1 MTASKFVTATNAAA
15 DMGAGRTRRWATL
28 LCGASA
34 VSMLTA
40 MPVYAQEDGDDAL
53 RQETVVVQGIRGSL
67 ERAMDIKRNANGV
80 VDAISAEDIG
90 KFPDTNLAE
99 SLQRITGVSINRV
112 NGEGAEVTVRGF
124 GPGFNL
130 ITLNGRTLPTAEVS
144 AIGERGNYGAGGGRS
159 FDFSNLASEGVSG
172 LEVYK
177 TGQAILPT
185 GGIGATVNIVTR
197 KPLENPGFEATV
209 QGKIINDT
217 SNENGDDFTPELSG
231 LMNWTNEN
239 ETFGVGLFGSYS
251 KRDSGAPTQQIND
264 WIVRRSEDG
273 TIADDYTR
281 AAGTTVIQ
289 NPPAPGQLYAIPQD
303 SRYDFSDLSRER
315 LNGQLVLQFE
325 PMENL
330 RLTGDVTYASNE
342 SEELRFEQTNWF
354 ATPMDEI
361 IFDNDGPVATA
372 VYMQE
377 NNNGSKDI
385 GFEQTNRATKDEMT
399 SLGFNAVWDFNDS
412 MSVILDAHT
421 SEAESGG
428 NNPLGHTATFV
439 TFGAPVILQHSVDY
453 RSGYPVQDYT
463 IDDSVSGNGNGMLD
477 VGDLGTQVQRSNSS
491 RMNHQVDE
499 IDLRFLWE
507 LDGASFTAGV
517 NHRDTVMDRWTF
529 TTQQDLGSWG
539 ISNPGDVEQF
549 APGLVSTYC
558 LSCTFD
564 DLPVGKADVAFRSDP
579 TQLFPLLQAAYSG
592 NDINTSETN
601 DTVEET
607 ITAVF
612 AQFEWEMDLFNFPT
626 RVNGGI
632 RYEETDVSSATLQDV
647 PANILWTADN
657 DFLVQNTDQKQ
668 TVTGSTSY
676 EHLLPNFDLQ
686 VDVTDDVLVRASYS
700 KTIGRVGYSSL
711 FASTTADAPNRPSA
725 LGGQLTGS
733 SENPALLPLESDN
746 FDFSVE
752 WYFDDA
758 SYISIGY
765 FLKDVENFTGTGVDN
780 RNLFGLRDPASGAPG
795 TRSGDALDIIGTLGV
810 DQSEANLFTL
820 VALIDAN
827 GGDLAAA
834 QAEFQ
839 SNLGTDGAPA
849 NELPQSY
856 VNTILGLYDVTA
868 NEDDPLMIFG
878 VEQPINDNSGQIDGF
893 EFAVQHFFG
902 DTGFGFQAN
911 YTVVD
916 GDIVA
921 DPANDPN
928 ANQFALVGLADS
940 ANFTAIY
947 EKYGFSG
954 RLAYNWRDTFL
965 SETNATGDR
974 SPIYVEDYGQLD
986 LNLSYDVNDQLAV
999 SFEAINLTGED
1010 QRTYHRVS
1018 EQVYYAY
1025 ELSPR
1030 YVLGARYRF

>member
-1 MTASKFVTATNAAA
+1 MSIRKIVTANIDAGSS
-15 DMGAGRTRRWATL
+15 DAGRARRWALL

-34 VSMLTA
+34 VSIVTA
-40 MPVYAQEDGDDAL
+40 MPAVAQEDSDEAL

-99 SLQRITGVSINRV
+99 SLQRITGVSIDRV
-112 NGEGAEVTVRGF
+112 NGEGSKVTVRGF

-144 AIGERGNYGAGGGRS
+144 AIGERGNYGAGGDRS
-159 FDFSNLASEGVSG
+159 FDFSNLASEGVSA

-185 GGIGATVNIVTR
+185 GGIGATVNVVTR
-197 KPLENPGFEATV
+197 KPLDNPGFEGTI

-231 LMNWTNEN
+231 LLSWTDPN
-239 ETFGVGLFGSYS
+239 ETFGVSVFGSYS

-264 WIVRRSEDG
+264 WIVQRSEDG
-273 TIADDYTR
+273 TIASSYTR
-281 AAGTTVIQ
+281 ADGSTSIENGPSA
-289 NPPAPGQLYAIPQD
+289 GQLYGIAQD
-303 SRYDFSDLSRER
+303 SRYDFSDISRER
-315 LNGQLVLQFE
+315 LNGQLVLQFQ
-325 PMENL
+325 PMDNL
-330 RLTGDVTYASNE
+330 RLTGDVTFARNE

-354 ATPMDEI
+354 ATPMDQF
-361 IFDNDGPVATA
+361 IFDSDGPVATA

-385 GFEQTNRATKDEMT
+385 GFEQTNRATKDELT
-399 SLGFNAVWDFNDS
+399 SFGFNAAWDLNDS
-412 MSVILDAHT
+412 MSIILDAHT
-421 SEAESGG
+421 SESESGG

-453 RSGYPVQDYT
+453 RSGYPIQDYT
-463 IDDSVSGNGNGMLD
+463 IDDSVRGNGNGILD

-491 RMNHQVDE
+491 NMNHQVDE

-507 LDGASFTAGV
+507 GDGSSLTVGV
-517 NHRDTVMDRWTF
+517 NHRDTVMDRWTR
-529 TTQQDLGSWG
+529 TEQQDLGSWG
-539 ISNPGDVEQF
+539 ISNPGDVEQY

-558 LSCTFD
+558 LACTFD
-564 DLPVGKADVAFRSDP
+564 DLPVGKADTAFRADA
-579 TQLFPLLQAAYSG
+579 TQLYPLLAAAYSG
-592 NDINTSETN
+592 NAVNVSETS

-607 ITAVF
+607 ITALF
-612 AQFEWEMDLFNFPT
+612 GQFEMESEFMGYPT
-626 RVNGGI
+626 RISAGL
-632 RYEETDVSSATLQDV
+632 RYEETKVDSTTVQSV
-647 PANILWTADN
+647 PSGILWTADN
-657 DFLVQNTDQKQ
+657 DFLVQQSGASED
-668 TVTGSTSY
+668 VTGEGEY
-676 EHLLPNFDLQ
+676 DHLLPNIDFQIDL
-686 VDVTDDVLVRASYS
+686 TDDIVARASYS

-711 FASTTADAPNRPSA
+711 FASTTANAPNRPTA
-725 LGGQLTGS
+725 LGGQVTGS
-733 SENPALLPLESDN
+733 SQNPGLLPLISDN
-746 FDFSVE
+746 YDISLE

-758 SYISIGY
+758 SYVSVGY
-765 FLKDVENFTGTGVDN
+765 FNKEVENFTGTGVVD
-780 RNLFGLRDPASGAPG
+780 RNLFGLRDPTSGAAG
-795 TRSGDALDIIGTLGV
+795 TRSGDALDIIDGLGV

-827 GGDLAAA
+827 GGDRAAA
-834 QAEFQ
+834 QAEFEA
-839 SNLGTDGAPA
+839 NLVNGV
-849 NELPQSY
+849 LPQSY
-856 VNTILGLYDVTA
+856 VDQILGLYDVTA
-868 NEDDPLMIFG
+868 NADDPLMTFA
-878 VEQPINDNSGQIDGF
+878 VEQPINDNSGNIEGW
-893 EFAVQHFFG
+893 EIAVQHFFG

-911 YTVVD
+911 YTIVD

-921 DPANDPN
+921 DPASDPSS
-928 ANQFALVGLADS
+928 NQFALVGLADS

-947 EKYGFSG
+947 EKYGFSA

-965 SETNATGDR
+965 SATNQTGDR
-974 SPIYVEDYGQLD
+974 SPIYVEDYGQFD

-1018 EQVYYAY
+1018 EQIYYAY